1 MPLQNVTTLLFIACL
16 LAADILG
23 YMLNIYPASG
33 LLWALN
39 LNFANFFHPLHTII
53 DDSLSMGLAG
63 NLLLYGLIAILPAW
77 SLVLRN
83 RLSSAIYCHL
93 SLAALVVLTF
103 AYGPNRILQVE
114 VADRSGTVFATFLPA
129 ANWEGLFI
137 IAVAIA
143 LAVACV
149 HAHISILRSAI
160 SETRS
165 RSSMS
170 PTTN

>member
-1 MPLQNVTTLLFIACL
+1 LPFQNVTTLIFIACL
-16 LAADILG
+16 LVADVMA

-39 LNFANFFHPLHTII
+39 LNFANFFHPLLSVI
-53 DDSLSMGLAG
+53 DDYLSMGLAG
-63 NLLLYGLIAILPAW
+63 NLLLYGLIAVLPVW
-77 SLVLRN
+77 SLFLKN

-103 AYGPNRILQVE
+103 AYGPNRILEVE
-114 VADRSGTVFATFLPA
+114 VADRSGAVLATLLPT

-149 HAHISILRSAI
+149 HAHISMLRSAI

-165 RSSMS
+165 RRSMS
-170 PTTN
+170 PSS